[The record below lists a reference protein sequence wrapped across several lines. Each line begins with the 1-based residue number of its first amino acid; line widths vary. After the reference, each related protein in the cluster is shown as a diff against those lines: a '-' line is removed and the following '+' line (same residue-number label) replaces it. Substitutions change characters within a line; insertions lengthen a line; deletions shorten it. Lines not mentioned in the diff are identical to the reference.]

1 MGDGGCGVDGVPPL
15 GARGELA
22 HVALRMCSGMATHS
36 LNSSDGCYK
45 PDVSSVL
52 MLLLLLRPTY
62 VNCLLFYFA
71 GALAQFI
78 ARFCTHCKVTCSSTG
93 AEVTAISM
101 FHEHNLSDCRHWLC

>member
-1 MGDGGCGVDGVPPL
+1 MPPQ

-36 LNSSDGCYK
+36 LNSSDACYK
-45 PDVSSVL
+45 SDVSSVVML
-52 MLLLLLRPTY
+52 LLLLLRPTY

-101 FHEHNLSDCRHWLC
+101 FPERDLLDCRHCLCQR